1 MKSLDSDDFTEG
13 VAIIGMACRFPG
25 ADNINELWQ
34 NLCKSKESITFFN
47 DDELDNSISTE
58 IRKNSNYI
66 KAKGLIKDADKF
78 DAAFF
83 KINPREAAI
92 MDPQQRIFLE
102 IAWQAIED
110 AGYDP
115 ESYDGLIGVFG
126 GTGFNSYYFKN
137 ILSNPNILETHGEH
151 QTSIANG
158 PDYLATRVSYKLNLK
173 GPSLS
178 IYTGCSL
185 SLISVCLG
193 FDSLMSYQCDMALC
207 GGSFI
212 KSPLNSGYFYQQG
225 GMESADGHCRPFDA
239 KANGTV
245 FSDGAGIVVL
255 KRLSDAI
262 NDGDHIYAVI
272 RGTAINNDGS
282 NKMSFT
288 APSVDAQAQV
298 IEMAQASADIDPE
311 TITYIETHGTGTPV
325 GDPIEFEAL
334 TQAFRVQTQKKN
346 FCALGSIK
354 SNIGHLDAAAGVAG
368 LIKTALMLQ
377 NKMIP
382 PTLHFQQ
389 PNPKIDLSNSPFYI
403 NNKLINWGKNSL
415 PRRAGV
421 TSLGVGGTNAH
432 VILEEAPEIKLSSQS
447 RSKKLILLSAK
458 TKSALEKISQN
469 LVKYLQ
475 QNPEIN
481 LADIAYTLQMGRK
494 RFEHRRM
501 FVCNDVDEAINVL
514 EEIDHQKVIT
524 VHDTIPSRDVVF
536 MFSGQGSQ
544 YANMGRGLYESEQEF
559 REQVDI
565 CSEILETHLSFDIRN
580 IIFPNDISIEE
591 ANQKIKQTYIT
602 QPVLFVIEYALAKLW
617 MSWGIIPSAFVGH
630 SIGEYVAAC
639 LSGVFSVQD
648 ALSIVAIRGHLM
660 QSRPPGSM
668 IAIPLS
674 EEEIKP
680 YLNNELSIAVINGP
694 ALCVVSGENRNI
706 SQLEQKLSED
716 RIDFRRL
723 HTSHAFHSK
732 MMEPILDEFTDYL
745 NNVSLNPPKIPF
757 VSNVSGTWITKNE
770 ATDPKYWANQLRKTV
785 RFSDCLQ
792 ELLKEPNRVFLE
804 VGPGHTLT
812 MLARQQP
819 GKKEEQKIISS
830 IRHPKEKIPDLDFI
844 LRTLGQLWQ
853 YGIQIDWKEFYKNE
867 KRKRVPLPTYPF
879 ERKRYWIDPGKR
891 NNDINSTFD
900 ISFEEAEKTSRSEQ
914 QTESQTVT
922 TSEDKTEEIIA
933 NIWKDLLGVET
944 IGVHDNFF
952 DLGGSSFMALRL
964 FAQIEQIFG
973 NKLPV
978 STLYKAPTIELLANI
993 VRQDQPVAPWSCLVE
1008 IQKGESKTPLF
1019 LVHGAGGN
1027 ILIYRD
1033 LARRLGPEYPV
1044 YGFQSQGLDGKK
1056 PILTK
1061 IEDMASNY
1069 IQEIKSI
1076 QPEGPYFIG
1085 GYCMGGSVAYEM
1097 AQQLQK
1103 SGEKVGLVIL
1113 FETYNY
1119 SNIPEQTFLDKIY
1132 YYIQKA
1138 DFHWRNFLLL
1148 NPKKKWTFI
1157 LEKVKVAIGR
1167 RKVLYGILKSRI
1179 GNIFHKKED
1188 QSSILSKI
1196 WKTNDQAAFDYIP
1209 KPFSGKI
1216 VQFLPIKE
1224 YAHHLGPELGWEKL
1238 AQGELETHRLPIY
1251 PAGMLVE
1258 PFVELLAEKLKICL
1272 ENASINI
1279 KSDMT
1284 ISEEA

>member
-102 IAWQAIED
+102 IAWQALED

-403 NNKLINWGKNSL
+403 NNELINWGKNSL

-501 FVCNDVDEAINVL
+501 FVCNDV
-514 EEIDHQKVIT
+514 
-524 VHDTIPSRDVVF
+524 
-536 MFSGQGSQ
+536 
-544 YANMGRGLYESEQEF
+544 EQEF

-757 VSNVSGTWITKNE
+757 
-770 ATDPKYWANQLRKTV
+770 
-785 RFSDCLQ
+785 SDCLQ

-914 QTESQTVT
+914 QTESQTV
-922 TSEDKTEEIIA
+922 
-933 NIWKDLLGVET
+933 
-944 IGVHDNFF
+944 

-1056 PILTK
+1056 TILTK